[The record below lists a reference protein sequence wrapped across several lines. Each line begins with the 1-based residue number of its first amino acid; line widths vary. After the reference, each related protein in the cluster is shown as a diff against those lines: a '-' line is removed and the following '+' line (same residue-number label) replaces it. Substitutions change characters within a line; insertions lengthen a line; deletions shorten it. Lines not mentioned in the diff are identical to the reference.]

1 MSDVTAILSQIEQ
14 GDPTAAEQLLPLVYE
29 ELKRLAASK
38 LGREKPGQ
46 TLQTTALVHEAY
58 IRLVDNEK
66 AQHWNSRGHFFG
78 AAAEAMRRILID
90 HARAK
95 GARKRGGGYQRMEL
109 NSAMLNFES
118 CPDEV
123 LDLDEAIQKLSER
136 DQPKAEL
143 VKLRFFAGLSLPEA
157 AAVMGIA
164 PRTARDHW
172 AYARAWLYRHMTR
185 ASEAE

>member
-1 MSDVTAILSQIEQ
+1 MRST
-14 GDPTAAEQLLPLVYE
+14 
-29 ELKRLAASK
+29 
-38 LGREKPGQ
+38 GQ

-66 AQHWNSRGHFFG
+66 AQHWNSRAHFFG

-95 GARKRGGGYQRMEL
+95 GARKRGGGYQRVEL
-109 NSAMLNFES
+109 NSAMLNFEA

-136 DQPKAEL
+136 DKPKAEL
-143 VKLRFFAGLSLPEA
+143 VKLRFLAGLSMREA
-157 AAVMGIA
+157 AEAMGIA

-185 ASEAE
+185 AAEPE